1 MVPNPLVGEDAMPN
15 TTLKGLPVV
24 VYERLRLRAQRNRRS
39 LNQEMIAIL
48 ADAVEAPGPA
58 PSLSEALEPFRQ
70 AFRGA
75 PITDEDLRRWK
86 EEGRA

>member
-1 MVPNPLVGEDAMPN
+1 MPN

-48 ADAVEAPGPA
+48 AEAVEAPARPT
-58 PSLSEALEPFRQ
+58 SLSEALEPFRH
-70 AFRGA
+70 AFHGP